1 MPAAPNTLLRPHDG
15 VEILER
21 DTVFQGYFRI
31 DRYILRFRRFDGS
44 WTAPIMRE
52 VFERG
57 HAAAVLLY
65 DPARDQVALAEQ
77 FRPGAYA
84 AGWEPWQVEIV
95 AGIVDEGETREAAAL
110 REAREEAGT
119 EVAEMIPMLDLIASP
134 GGASETL
141 RVFLARVDAARI
153 AGHHGLEHEA
163 EDIRIHK
170 ISAAEALAW
179 TEQGRIRNAVSVAA
193 IQWLALHKEEVRKRW
208 GAI

>member
-1 MPAAPNTLLRPHDG
+1 MAQPRPTRRVLALLVWLAAPT
-15 VEILER
+15 ILVLAALAAIGQL
-21 DTVFQGYFRI
+21 DPG
-31 DRYILRFRRFDGS
+31 
-44 WTAPIMRE
+44 
-52 VFERG
+52 
-57 HAAAVLLY
+57 AAAIAALAALLLTLI
-65 DPARDQVALAEQ
+65 PLRSLGRDLVALAEQ